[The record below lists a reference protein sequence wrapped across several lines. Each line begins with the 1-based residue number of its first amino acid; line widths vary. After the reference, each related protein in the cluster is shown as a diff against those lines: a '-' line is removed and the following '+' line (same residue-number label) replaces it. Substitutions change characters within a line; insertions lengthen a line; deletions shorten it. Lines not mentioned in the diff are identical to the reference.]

1 MDRIDKWE
9 QMKQNA
15 MKRDLEKFVRQI
27 VRDEVEKLL
36 NAKYDSENLLTVTEV
51 KEKYS
56 KSESTINRYIKEGI
70 LSCMQSHAKGKRL
83 FKKADCDAV
92 FLKEKK

>member
-36 NAKYDSENLLTVTEV
+36 DAKYDSENLLTVDDV
-51 KEKYS
+51 KKKYR
-56 KSESTINRYIKEGI
+56 KSESTINRYIKEGK
-70 LSCMQSHAKGKRL
+70 LNCMQSHAKGRRL

>member
-1 MDRIDKWE
+1 MEPSDRLEEIAK
-9 QMKQNA
+9 K
-15 MKRDLEKFVRQI
+15 KRKKELEKFIREI
-27 VRDEVEKLL
+27 VKDEVEKLL
-36 NAKYDSENLLTVTEV
+36 NAKYDSENLLTVAEV

-70 LSCMQSHAKGKRL
+70 LNCMQSHAKGKRL